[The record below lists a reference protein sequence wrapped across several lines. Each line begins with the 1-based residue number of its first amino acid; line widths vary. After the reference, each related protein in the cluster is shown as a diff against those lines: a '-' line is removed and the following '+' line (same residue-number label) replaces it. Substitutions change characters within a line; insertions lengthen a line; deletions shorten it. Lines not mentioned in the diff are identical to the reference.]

1 MESQRSANCLVFMTL
16 SSTLSM
22 KERQA
27 GRQTSSAV
35 KAGAALAEDPSLEL
49 FTATWDPGSGGSRRL
64 PLPALLVTAGT
75 STHTQTLKQTTKKSQ
90 AWGSDKVETSQ

>member
-1 MESQRSANCLVFMTL
+1 MEAQRSANCLVFMTL

-27 GRQTSSAV
+27 GRQAGRQTSSAV
-35 KAGAALAEDPSLEL
+35 KAGAALAENPSLEL

-64 PLPALLVTAGT
+64 PPPALLVTAVPALT
-75 STHTQTLKQTTKKSQ
+75 CSHTDT
-90 AWGSDKVETSQ
+90 